1 MIRALLQIIGAVV
14 ALAFILGTIGFI
26 DFGVCVAPVGG
37 CSKPSSV
44 PRPVLTLMKNT

>member
-14 ALAFILGTIGFI
+14 VMASVLGAIRFI
-26 DFGVCVAPVGG
+26 DFSVCVAPFGG
-37 CSKPSSV
+37 CSAPSSV